1 MLTKQIFKLPN
12 INPKQTSNTL
22 GGCASVCVCMC
33 VIKKMFLSLCHWN
46 AVGRRQWMT
55 NSPGPLGHNGINL
68 VFHLMFVVMV
78 IRTYGNRVP
87 FLSI

>member
-1 MLTKQIFKLPN
+1 
-12 INPKQTSNTL
+12 
-22 GGCASVCVCMC
+22 
-33 VIKKMFLSLCHWN
+33 
-46 AVGRRQWMT
+46 MT